1 MIRHVGIKLA
11 LVTFS
16 CIWVAFAQPVI
27 AQSSGI
33 LVVDLERAYKI
44 SKFGKALRDTFN
56 IENKSFNQENSIILN
71 DLKEEE
77 IKLTEDR
84 AILSPEDFSVAAK
97 SFDKKVQK
105 IRKARLDQIGVVEEN
120 FKRLKPFFFR
130 RIDRFFDVIM
140 KEFDATAILE
150 KNSVVRSD
158 QAIDITDLLIERVDQ
173 EFLANGVKTETDAE
187 N

>member
-1 MIRHVGIKLA
+1 MVRRVGINAA

-33 LVVDLERAYKI
+33 LVVDLERAYQI

-77 IKLTEDR
+77 IQLTEDR

-105 IRKARLDQIGVVEEN
+105 IRKTRLDQIRVVEEN
-120 FKRLKPFFFR
+120 FKLLKPFFFR

-140 KEFDATAILE
+140 KEFDATAIFE
-150 KNSVVRSD
+150 KSTVVRNN
-158 QAIDITDLLIERVDQ
+158 QAIDITDLLVERVDQ
-173 EFLANGVKTETDAE
+173 EFLANGAKIETDPE

>member
-1 MIRHVGIKLA
+1 MVRCVGINLA

-33 LVVDLERAYKI
+33 LVVDLERAYQI

-77 IKLTEDR
+77 IQLTEDR

-97 SFDKKVQK
+97 AFDKKVQK
-105 IRKARLDQIGVVEEN
+105 IRKIRLDQIKVVEEN
-120 FKRLKPFFFR
+120 FKLLKPFFFR
-130 RIDRFFDVIM
+130 RMDQFFDVIM

-150 KNSVVRSD
+150 KKSVVRSNK
-158 QAIDITDLLIERVDQ
+158 AIDITDLLVERVDR
-173 EFLANGVKTETDAE
+173 EFLAKGAKTETDPE